1 MHRAVI
7 HLNDAAPEKIQTV
20 LQNTTNLLAA
30 LGPETQVELVTHG
43 PGIAVATNPA
53 AEEITTQLTALLA
66 AGVTL
71 CVCQNTMT
79 ARRLTPRG
87 HPPAGGGRGLRCRP
101 PRHPTER
108 RMVLPAPLTPP
119 PGTG

>member
-7 HLNDAAPEKIQTV
+7 HLNDAAPVKIQTV

-79 ARRLTPRG
+79 AHRLTPADI
-87 HPPAGGGRGLRCRP
+87 HPQAVVVASGVAHLVTRQSEGWSYL
-101 PRHPTER
+101 HP
-108 RMVLPAPLTPP
+108 
-119 PGTG
+119 